1 MTNRVCNS
9 QGIGN
14 RKVLEMSKQTEMD
27 ISKAVKIIHSSL
39 TSYTEESLSSEEF
52 QGYVDKLEQA
62 WKLIRRNLSIYAE
75 ILSRNERG

>member
-1 MTNRVCNS
+1 
-9 QGIGN
+9 
-14 RKVLEMSKQTEMD
+14 MSKQTEMD

-52 QGYVDKLEQA
+52 QSDVDKLEQA

-75 ILSRNERG
+75 ILSRNERR